1 MTESTMTSKGQ
12 VTIPKAVRE
21 ALRLQ
26 AGDRLEFVISESGKV
41 LMTPVKTTVAEI
53 YGMLHKPDQEPVTV
67 EAMDEA
73 IKSRLG
79 S

>member
-1 MTESTMTSKGQ
+1 MPESTMTSKGQ

-26 AGDRLEFVISESGKV
+26 AGDRLEFVISESGQV
-41 LMTPVKTTVAEI
+41 LITPVKTTVAEM
-53 YGMLHKPDQEPVTV
+53 YGMLHKPDKEPVTV
-67 EAMDEA
+67 EAMNEA